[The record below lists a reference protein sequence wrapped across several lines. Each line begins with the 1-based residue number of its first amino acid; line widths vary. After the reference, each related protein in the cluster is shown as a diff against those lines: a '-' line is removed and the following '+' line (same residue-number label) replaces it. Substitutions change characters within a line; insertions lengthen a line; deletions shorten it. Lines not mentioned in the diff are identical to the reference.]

1 MTVGKRILVAD
12 ASETI
17 ISVCRKLLGQ
27 HGYEV
32 TLFQDGTRALEEL
45 KRSDYDLAVIATT
58 TQNVSGQ
65 FILREL
71 RKDPAKAKQPVLLL
85 LGSSE
90 LVDTKE
96 LFDLAPNDTLNKPF
110 SPQDLLQRIE
120 GILKAENQSEEE
132 SENEEMDIESILSD
146 DSKSF
151 EKKISDA
158 TDKIFLDML
167 STAQRDE
174 GAPRLDKL
182 DLAEDQYDLEAV
194 KIEPKEDE
202 EEPHDYDWFISEMKG
217 ESPPPTP
224 PKPEPRTGTTGTF
237 EVEEMGTSKITL
249 DKIKKIQSAGETGK
263 TKVYL
268 EKLQEPFMDDS
279 GHEPAR
285 LKDSR
290 QIDMR
295 QIFVRHFAETL
306 AKEVAKNI
314 DFDRLVEMLRAEIAR
329 SEQK

>member
-1 MTVGKRILVAD
+1 LGKRILVAD

-65 FILREL
+65 FIIREL
-71 RKDPAKAKQPVLLL
+71 RLDAAKAKLPILML

-90 LVDTKE
+90 LLDTQE
-96 LFDLAPNDTLNKPF
+96 LFDLGPNDTLNKPF
-110 SPQDLLQRIE
+110 SPQELLHRIE
-120 GILKAENQSEEE
+120 GILKTTGETTGEPEED
-132 SENEEMDIESILSD
+132 MDIESILSD
-146 DSKSF
+146 DAKSF
-151 EKKISDA
+151 EKKIADA

-167 STAQRDE
+167 STTNDRDDE
-174 GAPRLDKL
+174 SDAPRLDKL
-182 DLAEDQYDLEAV
+182 DLAEDQYDLESV
-194 KIEPKEDE
+194 KMAGKAETDS
-202 EEPHDYDWFISEMKG
+202 PHDYDWFVSEMKG
-217 ESPPPTP
+217 DTPPPVKVERP
-224 PKPEPRTGTTGTF
+224 TGPTGKF
-237 EVEEMGTSKITL
+237 EVEEVGTSKITL
-249 DKIKKIQSAGETGK
+249 DKLKKMQTATEVEK

-268 EKLQEPFMDDS
+268 EKLQEPFTDDT

-290 QIDMR
+290 QVDMR
-295 QIFVRHFAETL
+295 QIFVKHFAEAL

-314 DFDRLVEMLRAEIAR
+314 DFDKLVEALRAEISR
-329 SEQK
+329 SGQK